1 MLVVERKCDAAP
13 SRFTI
18 VNECKNGLV
27 SSSLGVTT
35 ERDQQQKE
43 LRNENREKKQHHMI
57 YQVPKIKMGVN
68 TLKTRGEKS
77 VGNRVERRQTCQVP
91 NGERDRVEKREGKG
105 VDFRAQV
112 TRQSSDKVEQLLF
125 CFLSIY
131 NAEIRLLL
139 FSRIGNYRVR
149 HWMKKPT
156 VGWREPD
163 REPIVNLWEGEKP
176 VIKVQE
182 HDAGTDKP
190 LTRRL

>member
-1 MLVVERKCDAAP
+1 MQKWSRLKLFGGYDGARPTAERVEERK
-13 SRFTI
+13 
-18 VNECKNGLV
+18 E
-27 SSSLGVTT
+27 
-35 ERDQQQKE
+35 
-43 LRNENREKKQHHMI
+43 REKKQHHMI

-149 HWMKKPT
+149 H
-156 VGWREPD
+156 
-163 REPIVNLWEGEKP
+163 
-176 VIKVQE
+176 
-182 HDAGTDKP
+182 
-190 LTRRL
+190 

>member
-43 LRNENREKKQHHMI
+43 LRNEKREKKQHHMI

-182 HDAGTDKP
+182 HDVGTDKP

>member
-43 LRNENREKKQHHMI
+43 LRNEKREKKQHHMI

-149 HWMKKPT
+149 H
-156 VGWREPD
+156 
-163 REPIVNLWEGEKP
+163 
-176 VIKVQE
+176 
-182 HDAGTDKP
+182 
-190 LTRRL
+190 